1 VAEEPDGA
9 RQPVVWSALFHPPER
24 VGWEFRDRNAQRQ
37 RFDAPCPD
45 WVGRERAQRSEQ
57 SVVQHWLGDLRY
69 AAWLATVYGVVADL
83 VWPVVVKRVFGGPRP
98 RVIDLETGRTAQQE
112 RVEGEFARRM
122 ALALPVGGVVFT
134 AVLVWRLTA
143 TLRHLPL
150 GSPVEALV
158 VSVIVAGVVGAVW
171 IGLVVAHRRAVR
183 DYWQRSYQVYR
194 ATQLEPWRAAGARY
208 AQDEHRRL
216 AGISDW
222 ASAQVTPGFR
232 RVDVVGGNLFGW
244 EALLTVAGSSILAG
258 GGALTVLDLTGDIVA
273 AELVRGARALGRE
286 VAFAL
291 LPTELADVDL
301 LDGLDVAQVVNLF
314 VEARHGGPGQPER
327 GTRAVDER
335 ILTAVCEVLALGG
348 LSMGRIAAGLRVL
361 MDAPATDQ
369 VLTDKE
375 RATLAGET
383 FSDEYRR
390 QTFGNAKDLE
400 AMAHPLSAMGTV
412 STGPL
417 EGQLR
422 VVAMSSVWTSA
433 QDDFLADLLVGWVA
447 RQVAED
453 PRSVPTLILAGA
465 GRLALRH
472 IHRLSDLC
480 DRRGVRLVTMFRH
493 WDQAADEVVGA
504 GPVAFMRLGNHQ
516 QAKRAAEFIGLEY
529 RFELSQLTTSLGG
542 QESVSTADS
551 ESTTE
556 GAGGS
561 HTTGTG
567 SSDSQ
572 SRGNSGRPSWWR
584 WNTDTSRSW
593 NRSRSTSW
601 NKSDTTSWNR
611 SRTWGHTVTESTG
624 SNWSNSEGKQRVHEY
639 RVEPEVIKN
648 LPDYALLLVEP
659 TGDGKP
665 RQIRAVEVNP
675 EIALLDA
682 EPFAGTDP
690 AAWSD
695 ALAAPATQSAAIG
708 EQDGQPRMIRRPRL
722 RREITSGE
730 APSPMR
736 AGWLSRRQTPAQLV
750 AQWRQRRRP

>member
-1 VAEEPDGA
+1 MAEEPAGA

-37 RFDAPCPD
+37 RFDTPCPE
-45 WVGRERAQRSEQ
+45 WVGLGRARRSER
-57 SVVQHWLGDLRY
+57 SAVQRWLSGLRY
-69 AAWLATVYGVVADL
+69 AAWLATVYGAAADL
-83 VWPVVVKRVFGGPRP
+83 VWPVVVKWVFGGPQP
-98 RVIDLETGRTAQQE
+98 RVIDLETGRTVQQE
-112 RVEGEFARRM
+112 RVEGEFARRA
-122 ALALPVGGVVFT
+122 ALVLPVSGAVF
-134 AVLVWRLTA
+134 AVCLLWRLTA
-143 TLRHLPL
+143 ALRHLPF
-150 GSPVEALV
+150 GSPVGALV
-158 VSVIVAGVVGAVW
+158 VSMIVAALVGAMW
-171 IGLVVAHRRAVR
+171 IGLVVAHRWAVR
-183 DYWQRSYQVYR
+183 RYWQRSYQVYR
-194 ATQLEPWRAAGARY
+194 ATQLEPWRTAGVRY
-208 AQDEHRRL
+208 EQEEHRRL

-222 ASAQVTPGFR
+222 ASARVTPGFR

-244 EALLTVAGSSILAG
+244 EALLTVTGSSILAEG
-258 GGALTVLDLTGDIVA
+258 GSLTVLDLTGDIVA
-273 AELVRGARALGRE
+273 GELVRGARALGRE

-301 LDGLDVAQVVNLF
+301 LAGLDVAQVVNLF

-335 ILTAVCEVLALGG
+335 ILTAVCEVLAPGG

-361 MDAPATDQ
+361 MDAPATDD
-369 VLTDKE
+369 VLTDRE

-390 QTFGNAKDLE
+390 QTFGNVKDLE

-412 STGPL
+412 SSGPL

-529 RFELSQLTTSLGG
+529 RFELSQLTKSLGG

-556 GAGGS
+556 GTGGS
-561 HTTGTG
+561 QTTGNGYTDG
-567 SSDSQ
+567 Q

-593 NRSRSTSW
+593 NRSRSKSW

-611 SRTWGHTVTESTG
+611 SRTWGRTVTESSGT
-624 SNWSNSEGKQRVHEY
+624 NWSNTEGKQRVHEY

-682 EPFAGTDP
+682 EPLAGTDP

-695 ALAAPATQSAAIG
+695 ALAAPATQPAAVG
-708 EQDGQPRMIRRPRL
+708 EQHREPRIIRRPRA
-722 RREITSGE
+722 RREITSGDTS
-730 APSPMR
+730 SPPT
-736 AGWLSRRQTPAQLV
+736 AGWLSGERTPARLL
-750 AQWRQRRRP
+750 AQWRQWRRP

>member
-1 VAEEPDGA
+1 VAQESADA

-24 VGWEFRDRNAQRQ
+24 VGWEFRDRNAHRR
-37 RFDAPCPD
+37 RFDAPCPE
-45 WVGRERAQRSEQ
+45 WVGLGRARNSDHSAVQR
-57 SVVQHWLGDLRY
+57 WLGGLRY
-69 AAWLATVYGVVADL
+69 GSWLATVYGAAADL
-83 VWPVVVKRVFGGPRP
+83 VWPAVVKWVFGGPRP
-98 RVIDLETGRTAQQE
+98 RVIDLETGRTVQQE
-112 RVEGEFARRM
+112 RVEGEFGRRV
-122 ALALPVGGVVFT
+122 ALVLPVGGAVF
-134 AVLVWRLTA
+134 AVYLSWRLTA
-143 TLRHLPL
+143 ALRHLPI
-150 GSPVEALV
+150 GSPIEALAA
-158 VSVIVAGVVGAVW
+158 SMIVAALAGAMW

-183 DYWQRSYQVYR
+183 RYWQRSYQVYR
-194 ATQLEPWRAAGARY
+194 ATQLEPWRAAGAQYER
-208 AQDEHRRL
+208 DEHRRL

-244 EALLTVAGSSILAG
+244 EALLTVAGSSILAQG
-258 GGALTVLDLTGDIVA
+258 GSLTVLDLTGDLVA
-273 AELVRGARALGRE
+273 GELVRGARALGRE
-286 VAFAL
+286 VGFAL

-301 LDGLDVAQVVNLF
+301 LSGLDVAQVVNLF

-335 ILTAVCEVLALGG
+335 ILTAVCEVLAPGG

-361 MDAPATDQ
+361 MDAPATDE

-375 RATLAGET
+375 RATLAAET

-390 QTFGNAKDLE
+390 QTFGNVKDLE

-412 STGPL
+412 HAGPL
-417 EGQLR
+417 QGQLR

-529 RFELSQLTTSLGG
+529 RFELSQLSKSLGG
-542 QESVSTADS
+542 QETHSTADS

-556 GAGGS
+556 GTGGS

-567 SSDSQ
+567 RSDSE

-593 NRSRSTSW
+593 NRSRSKSW
-601 NKSDTTSWNR
+601 NTSDTTSWNR
-611 SRTWGHTVTESTG
+611 SRTWGRTVTESSGT
-624 SNWSNSEGKQRVHEY
+624 NWSNSEARQRVHEY

-682 EPFAGTDP
+682 EPAAFTDDFSQP
-690 AAWSD
+690 AAEQVPAS
-695 ALAAPATQSAAIG
+695 APQAVGAHRGHAESLEPT
-708 EQDGQPRMIRRPRL
+708 QPRL
-722 RREITSGE
+722 EIEGGDTPTALSGWRT
-730 APSPMR
+730 A
-736 AGWLSRRQTPAQLV
+736 AQML
-750 AQWRQRRRP
+750 AQWRRRWRP